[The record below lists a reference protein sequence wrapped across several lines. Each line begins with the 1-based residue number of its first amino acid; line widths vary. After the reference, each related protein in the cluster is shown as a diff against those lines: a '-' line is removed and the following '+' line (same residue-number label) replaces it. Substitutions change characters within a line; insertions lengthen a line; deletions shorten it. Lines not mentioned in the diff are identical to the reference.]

1 MNHQSSGIYAKG
13 WDYAAAHTEALEN
26 RRAQPEALSP
36 KQPCLPEKPVPAEAL
51 LSPTEALVAESA
63 SAKESANPDFEG
75 EAPKRTRIDTG
86 ESEVRD
92 ALRYVM
98 TEVKRLSNQYRYA
111 TLTKCHKAES
121 GDANFDGRNLFLD
134 VELDMLNGHQPSRHD
149 IIVFKDEMNVITG
162 MAIDEFPEVKFREP
176 PDPDV

>member
-1 MNHQSSGIYAKG
+1 MRQF
-13 WDYAAAHTEALEN
+13 AA
-26 RRAQPEALSP
+26 
-36 KQPCLPEKPVPAEAL
+36 V
-51 LSPTEALVAESA
+51 ALVLLCFAAGA
-63 SAKESANPDFEG
+63 SAKASANPDFEG
-75 EAPKRTRIDTG
+75 EAPRRSKLDTG

>member
-1 MNHQSSGIYAKG
+1 MRQF
-13 WDYAAAHTEALEN
+13 
-26 RRAQPEALSP
+26 
-36 KQPCLPEKPVPAEAL
+36 
-51 LSPTEALVAESA
+51 A
-63 SAKESANPDFEG
+63 SAAIVLLFAVAGISAKASANPDFEG
-75 EAPKRTRIDTG
+75 EAPRRSKLDTG

-134 VELDMLNGHQPSRHD
+134 VELDMLSGHQPSAPRYHRLQGR
-149 IIVFKDEMNVITG
+149 DERDHG
-162 MAIDEFPEVKFREP
+162 DGDDEFPEVKFREP

>member
-1 MNHQSSGIYAKG
+1 MLLYSNP
-13 WDYAAAHTEALEN
+13 WT
-26 RRAQPEALSP
+26 PE
-36 KQPCLPEKPVPAEAL
+36 
-51 LSPTEALVAESA
+51 ES
-63 SAKESANPDFEG
+63 KH
-75 EAPKRTRIDTG
+75 DTG

-134 VELDMLNGHQPSRHD
+134 VEPDMLNGHQPSRHD